1 MICSLYLLCA
11 GGVFGL
17 YDGKIDA
24 LLASSPSAAE
34 NAQQVASWEDID
46 DAMPF
51 FDD

>member
-1 MICSLYLLCA
+1 MICSLYLLCV

-24 LLASSPSAAE
+24 LLASSSSAAE
-34 NAQQVASWEDID
+34 NAQQVASWGDID
-46 DAMPF
+46 DPMPF